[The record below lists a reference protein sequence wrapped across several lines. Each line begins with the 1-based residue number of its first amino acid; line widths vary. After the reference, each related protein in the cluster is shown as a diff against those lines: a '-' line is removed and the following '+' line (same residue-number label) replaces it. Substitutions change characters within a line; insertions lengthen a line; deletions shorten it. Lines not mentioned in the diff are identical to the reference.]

1 MERDYRP
8 LFFMP
13 QHPNT
18 TRKQTQAKNKKS
30 QKTKFLA
37 FLATYERC
45 AMLTEKSWSGK
56 TVSNRRPQP
65 WQGCALPTELFPLI
79 Y

>member
-1 MERDYRP
+1 
-8 LFFMP
+8 MP

-45 AMLTEKSWSGK
+45 AMLTEKNLERENGLEPSTS
-56 TVSNRRPQP
+56 TLARLRSTN
-65 WQGCALPTELFPLI
+65 
-79 Y
+79 

>member
-1 MERDYRP
+1 MGRDYRP

-37 FLATYERC
+37 FLAIYEPC
-45 AMLTEKSWSGK
+45 AMFTEKIWSGK
-56 TVSNRRPQP
+56 RDLT
-65 WQGCALPTELFPLI
+65 
-79 Y
+79 